1 MVVVLVV
8 VAAVRLR
15 LLNFPLERDEGEYA
29 YAGQLMLQ
37 GIPPY
42 QLAYNMK
49 FPGTYAAYAGIM
61 TLFGQT
67 PAGIHFGVLCLTLL
81 TTLMLFWLGKQIL
94 DWMAGMVAATFYAVM
109 AASPSMLGL
118 AGHATHFVAFFATA
132 GVCLLWKIR
141 QKHRWPITLASGLLF
156 GLAVLMKQHGAVLA
170 LWAAI
175 ALTLMALGRKEI
187 SFGRRLATIAVFG
200 SAMILPFALCC
211 LILWHA
217 GVFEKF
223 WFWTIN
229 YAREYASVVPLSESP
244 RFLWQGSRHALV
256 KGCLLLPFAAAG
268 GLLIWFDERLV
279 KSRFWVFSFGVASVL
294 SVFPDF
300 YFRKH
305 YYLLMLPGL
314 AVLAGIAVSSLCR
327 RGEQKVSNPALQPWP
342 VWVYALTLAITVL
355 TCADIW
361 FWQTPFQAA
370 RTTYQ
375 ADPFP
380 EAEAVATFIRANS
393 PPSAPMAVLGSEP
406 ELYFLSRRHSVTG
419 YIYTYGMMEP
429 QPFARRMQDEMIHD
443 IETSKPGIIIF
454 VDDRMSWFR
463 YPDSDLTIFNWWD
476 AYSTNYTLVAIA
488 DVLSSNNTV
497 YAWGPDMVKHYGGA
511 RGSALEVYQRAT
523 NSPTSRPNPGPTE

>member
-1 MVVVLVV
+1 
-8 VAAVRLR
+8 
-15 LLNFPLERDEGEYA
+15 
-29 YAGQLMLQ
+29 
-37 GIPPY
+37 
-42 QLAYNMK
+42 
-49 FPGTYAAYAGIM
+49 
-61 TLFGQT
+61 
-67 PAGIHFGVLCLTLL
+67 
-81 TTLMLFWLGKQIL
+81 
-94 DWMAGMVAATFYAVM
+94 
-109 AASPSMLGL
+109 
-118 AGHATHFVAFFATA
+118 
-132 GVCLLWKIR
+132 
-141 QKHRWPITLASGLLF
+141 
-156 GLAVLMKQHGAVLA
+156 
-170 LWAAI
+170 
-175 ALTLMALGRKEI
+175 
-187 SFGRRLATIAVFG
+187 
-200 SAMILPFALCC
+200 
-211 LILWHA
+211 
-217 GVFEKF
+217 
-223 WFWTIN
+223 
-229 YAREYASVVPLSESP
+229 
-244 RFLWQGSRHALV
+244 
-256 KGCLLLPFAAAG
+256 
-268 GLLIWFDERLV
+268 
-279 KSRFWVFSFGVASVL
+279 VASVL

>member
-1 MVVVLVV
+1 MVLVLV
-8 VAAVRLR
+8 LVAAVRLR
-15 LLNFPLERDEGEYA
+15 LLNFPIERDEGEYA

-67 PAGIHFGVLCLTLL
+67 PAGIHFGVLCLTML
-81 TTLMLFWLGKQIL
+81 TALMLFWLGKQML
-94 DWMAGMVAATFYAVM
+94 EWTAGMVAATFYAVM

-132 GVCLLWKIR
+132 GVCLMWKIR
-141 QKHRWPITLASGLLF
+141 QQPRWLIIAASGLLF

-175 ALTLMALGRKEI
+175 AFTLTALGRKEI
-187 SFGRRLATIAVFG
+187 SFGRRLATVAVFG
-200 SAMILPFALCC
+200 SAMILPFALVC
-211 LILWHA
+211 LLLWHA

-223 WFWTIN
+223 WFWTIT

-268 GLLIWFDERLV
+268 GLRLWFDERLA
-279 KSRFWVFSFGVASVL
+279 KSRLWVFSFGLASVL

-305 YYLLMLPGL
+305 YFLLMLPGL
-314 AVLAGIAVSSLCR
+314 ALLAGTAVSSLGR
-327 RGEQKVSNPALQPWP
+327 WGGQNRASVKLQNWP
-342 VWVYALTLAITVL
+342 VGLYALTVAITIM
-355 TCADIW
+355 TCANLW
-361 FWQTPFQAA
+361 FWQTPIQAA
-370 RTTYQ
+370 RATYQ

-380 EAEAVATFIRANS
+380 EAEEVAKFIRANS
-393 PPSAPMAVLGSEP
+393 PPSAPLAVLGSEP
-406 ELYFLSRRHSVTG
+406 ELYFLSHRHSVTG

-429 QPFARRMQDEMIHD
+429 QPFARRMQEEMIHD
-443 IETSKPGIIIF
+443 IETSKPGFIVY

-463 YPDSDLTIFNWWD
+463 YPDSDLRIFNWWD
-476 AYSTNYTLVAIA
+476 SYQTNYSLVAIA
-488 DVLSSNNTV
+488 DVLSSNTTV
-497 YAWGPDMVKHYGGA
+497 YAWGPDMVKRYGKAHGTA
-511 RGSALEVYQRAT
+511 E
-523 NSPTSRPNPGPTE
+523 

>member
-1 MVVVLVV
+1 MVLLLVL

-29 YAGQLMLQ
+29 YSGQLLLQ

-49 FPGTYAAYAGIM
+49 FPGTYAAYAVILA
-61 TLFGQT
+61 LFGQT
-67 PAGIHFGVLCLTLL
+67 PAGIHFGVLCMTTLTS
-81 TTLMLFWLGKQIL
+81 LMLFWLGRRML

-118 AGHATHFVAFFATA
+118 AGHATHFAAFFAVA
-132 GVCLLWKIR
+132 GLCVMWKAR
-141 QKHRWPITLASGLLF
+141 GQGGWTWMAASGFLF

-175 ALTLMALGRKEI
+175 FFTVATLGKREKPL
-187 SFGRRLATIAVFG
+187 GRRLGAILVFG
-200 SAMILPFALCC
+200 AAMILPFALCC
-211 LILWHA
+211 LILWRA
-217 GVFEKF
+217 GVFERF
-223 WFWTIN
+223 WFWTIE
-229 YAREYASVVPLSESP
+229 YAKEYASVVPLSESP

-256 KGCLLLPFAAAG
+256 KGFLLLPFAAAG
-268 GLLIWFDERLV
+268 GLLLWFDDRLA
-279 KSRFWVFSFGVASVL
+279 KSRLLVFSFALASVL

-305 YYLLMLPGL
+305 YFLLMLPGL
-314 AVLAGIAVSSLCR
+314 ALLAGIAVSSLCR
-327 RGEQKVSNPALQPWP
+327 WQGQKPSGVRLQNWP
-342 VWVYALTLAITVL
+342 VWIYALTVAITVL
-355 TCADIW
+355 TCAGIW
-361 FWQTPFQAA
+361 FQQTPTQAA

-393 PPSAPMAVLGSEP
+393 PSSMPMAVLGSEP

-443 IETSKPGIIIF
+443 IETSKPEFIIY
-454 VDDRMSWFR
+454 VDDRMSWWS
-463 YPDSDLTIFNWWD
+463 YPDSDLTIFRWWD
-476 AYSTNYTLVAIA
+476 AYKTNYTLVAIA
-488 DVLSSNNTV
+488 DVLSPTNTV
-497 YAWGPDMVKHYGGA
+497 YAWGADMVKRYGGA
-511 RGSALEVYQRAT
+511 RGSALEVFQRGT
-523 NSPTSRPNPGPTE
+523 NPPPVRLDSGPVQ